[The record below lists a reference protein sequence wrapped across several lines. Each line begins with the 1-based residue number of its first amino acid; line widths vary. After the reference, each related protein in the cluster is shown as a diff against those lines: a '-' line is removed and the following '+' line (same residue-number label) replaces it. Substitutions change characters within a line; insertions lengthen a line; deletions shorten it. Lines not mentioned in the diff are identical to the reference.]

1 MRRYD
6 IVSGILLIL
15 SIIDFALA
23 APVLVQEKRQACV
36 DVVHIPRAVIT
47 VLGKRGP
54 GDEDLDKL
62 PNLAK
67 EFFETWKNPVESSDA
82 HAPSSSAPPG
92 PDPGSTNVVSAPAP
106 NPAPSTANP
115 ILSIELSSTPW
126 TASSDSENFE
136 WLVEHEGDD
145 ELHGSL
151 DTPTSSGYGFDHE
164 LTGAHAPQPNPN
176 KRPWTDPDPDFDWN
190 YWTYLEDPPPRPA
203 KLPKLE
209 ESGQANEYQVEHGHQ
224 PDRGPSTDSDFGWN
238 HYPVPLSVAHPP
250 STSAGL
256 PTEPEHEVGTPPP
269 PIPGSADPELPS
281 DHQSLSTDSESQPED
296 LQAAI
301 YAAKGKAKVPRSIS
315 GTTRDVGNAAQR

>member
-6 IVSGILLIL
+6 IVSEILLIL

-23 APVLVQEKRQACV
+23 APVLVQEKLQACV

-54 GDEDLDKL
+54 GNEGLDKL
-62 PNLAK
+62 ANLAK
-67 EFFETWKNPVESSDA
+67 EFFETWTKPVESSDA

-92 PDPGSTNVVSAPAP
+92 PDPGSTNVVPAPAP

-145 ELHGSL
+145 ELHGPL

-190 YWTYLEDPPPRPA
+190 YWMNLEDR
-203 KLPKLE
+203 LE
-209 ESGQANEYQVEHGHQ
+209 LR
-224 PDRGPSTDSDFGWN
+224 RG
-238 HYPVPLSVAHPP
+238 L
-250 STSAGL
+250 
-256 PTEPEHEVGTPPP
+256 
-269 PIPGSADPELPS
+269 
-281 DHQSLSTDSESQPED
+281 
-296 LQAAI
+296 
-301 YAAKGKAKVPRSIS
+301 
-315 GTTRDVGNAAQR
+315 